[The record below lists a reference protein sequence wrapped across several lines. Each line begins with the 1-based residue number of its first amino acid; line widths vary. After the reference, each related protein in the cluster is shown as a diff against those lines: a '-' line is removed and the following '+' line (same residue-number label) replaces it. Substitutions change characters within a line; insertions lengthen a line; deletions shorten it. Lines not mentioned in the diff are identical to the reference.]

1 MLKFILPA
9 LQTRLI
15 GKGDRRH
22 AIEAS
27 LTEAVDLNGIV
38 LANLPAG
45 PTERRIAFAVG
56 LGILG
61 IAAAVA
67 PFASVQ
73 LPRIDAWT
81 PITNTYVFFADLAT
95 SALLISQFDI
105 VRRPALLVLASGYLF
120 TAVMGVPLLLSFPGA
135 FTPTGLLGAGLQTTG
150 WLSAFWVAGYPLA
163 AICYAVLKDR
173 EPGALVSHGSSRTS
187 VAASVAVS
195 LVIVLALTWT
205 ATAGEPYLPKLFL
218 DGSRATVNLRYVGA
232 LLLLL
237 NAVAL
242 LLLWLRRRSVIG
254 LWLMVV
260 LCGSIAN
267 ALVGWILTPGRFSLA
282 FYAGRSF
289 VVITATVML
298 IVLLTE
304 TMTLYA
310 RLAVSI
316 LAQRR
321 ERESRIMTMEALAAS
336 IAHELNQ
343 PLAAVVGNGS
353 AGLRWLDRPV
363 PDLSEV
369 RASLQRIVRDGH
381 RAAEVIES
389 IRSLFQV
396 ANNEKTPIF
405 INAIVLEALDLLGAE
420 LRSERVHVVTDLAAD
435 LPMMSASKGQLQQVI
450 LNLVT
455 NAVEAMRP
463 IADRARVLKVSSTF
477 VSGQG
482 VLIDITDSGTGIEPK
497 DVDGLFEAFFTT
509 KAHGTGMGLA
519 ICRSIV
525 EAHGGRLSAA
535 PNEPHGAVFRFTLP
549 VEDASSP
556 QLVPLAS

>member
-1 MLKFILPA
+1 L
-9 LQTRLI
+9 
-15 GKGDRRH
+15 
-22 AIEAS
+22 IEA
-27 LTEAVDLNGIV
+27 ADQDGIV

-45 PTERRIAFAVG
+45 PTQRRIAFVVG
-56 LGILG
+56 LALLG

-73 LPRIDAWT
+73 LPRSDAWI
-81 PITNTYVFFADLAT
+81 PITSTYVSIADLVT
-95 SALLISQFDI
+95 WVLLISQFDI
-105 VRRPALLVLASGYLF
+105 VRWHALMVVASGYLF
-120 TAVMGVPLLLSFPGA
+120 TALMAVPLLLTFPGA
-135 FTPTGLLGAGLQTTG
+135 FTETGLLGAGLQTNG
-150 WLSAFWVAGYPLA
+150 WISSFWVSGYPLA
-163 AICYAVLKDR
+163 AIGYAVLKNR
-173 EPGALVSHGSSRTS
+173 EPGAFVSHGSTRTA
-187 VAASVAVS
+187 VAASVIVS
-195 LVIVLALTWT
+195 IAIVLALTWI
-205 ATAGEPYLPKLFL
+205 ATAGEPHLPKLFQ
-218 DGSRATVNLRYVGA
+218 DRSRSAVNLHHIGA

-242 LLLWLRRRSVIG
+242 LLLWLRRRSVLD

-260 LCGSIAN
+260 LCGSLAN
-267 ALVGWILTPGRFSLA
+267 ALVGWMLTPGRFSLA

-289 VVITATVML
+289 LLLTATVVL

-310 RLAVSI
+310 RLMVSI

-321 ERESRIMTMEALAAS
+321 ERESRMMTMEALAAS

-343 PLAAVVGNGS
+343 PLSAVVANGG

-363 PDLSEV
+363 PDLSEA

-389 IRSLFQV
+389 IRSLFRV
-396 ANNEKTPIF
+396 ANQERSSIF
-405 INAIVLEALDLLGAE
+405 INAVILEALEFLGAE
-420 LRSERVHVVTDLAAD
+420 LRSERVHVVTDLAGD
-435 LPMMSASKGQLQQVI
+435 LPMMSARKGQLHQVI

-463 IADRARVLKVSSTF
+463 ITDRVRVLKVSSMF
-477 VSGQG
+477 VAGQG
-482 VLIDITDSGTGIEPK
+482 VSIDVADSGMGIGAKNVE
-497 DVDGLFEAFFTT
+497 GLFDAFFTT
-509 KAHGTGMGLA
+509 KPQGTGMGLA

-549 VEDASSP
+549 VEDASLPNS
-556 QLVPLAS
+556 VPLAS